1 VTVLGVDACSYR
13 SSVNPAQHETRI
25 QFQLVGFLRY
35 EADLFV
41 PSSTVGADKSLISE
55 IDIWNIFM
63 KTESTKHIPGN
74 KVTYVTETERQV
86 FVDT

>member
-1 VTVLGVDACSYR
+1 MTVLGVGACSYR

-41 PSSTVGADKSLISE
+41 PSSNVAADMSLISE
-55 IDIWNIFM
+55 TVI
-63 KTESTKHIPGN
+63 
-74 KVTYVTETERQV
+74 
-86 FVDT
+86 